1 MDYRERR
8 KEQAR
13 QTEAAILQAALELA
27 RANSFDKVSVRDIC
41 QRAGITTGAFYHHF
55 RSKEDLLSRG
65 FAPLDRRMEEALSG
79 HGDDTPPER
88 LWRILSTYAAFI
100 QDQGWE
106 LVARYYQRRLDA
118 PDDASSMDP
127 TRYTLRSMVDC
138 LRQAEEEGLLLPGW
152 SVEWTAD
159 FFFRHFRGVVIDWV
173 LHRGSYPL
181 LPKLEQDYALSREI
195 FQTRNPP
202 IRTKPS
208 GPARPRGFVVLIPP
222 SGGGAPPPGWG
233 RTRSA
238 PPGWTHR

>member
-27 RANSFDKVSVRDIC
+27 RSSSFDKISVREIC

-106 LVARYYQRRLDA
+106 LVARYYQRRLDS

-138 LRQAEEEGLLLPGW
+138 LRQAEAEGLLLPGW

-181 LPKLEQDYALSREI
+181 LPKLEQDYALFREI
-195 FQTRNPP
+195 FQTR
-202 IRTKPS
+202 
-208 GPARPRGFVVLIPP
+208 
-222 SGGGAPPPGWG
+222 
-233 RTRSA
+233 
-238 PPGWTHR
+238 

>member
-1 MDYRERR
+1 M
-8 KEQAR
+8 
-13 QTEAAILQAALELA
+13 
-27 RANSFDKVSVRDIC
+27 SVRDIC

-138 LRQAEEEGLLLPGW
+138 
-152 SVEWTAD
+152 
-159 FFFRHFRGVVIDWV
+159 VVIDWV

-181 LPKLEQDYALSREI
+181 LPKLEQDYALFREI
-195 FQTRNPP
+195 FQTR
-202 IRTKPS
+202 
-208 GPARPRGFVVLIPP
+208 
-222 SGGGAPPPGWG
+222 
-233 RTRSA
+233 
-238 PPGWTHR
+238 

>member
-138 LRQAEEEGLLLPGW
+138 LRQAEAEGLLLPGW

-173 LHRGSYPL
+173 LHNYSYRL
-181 LPKLEQDYALSREI
+181 LPKMEEDYQLFTGF
-195 FQTRNPP
+195 FQKTAAKE
-202 IRTKPS
+202 RT
-208 GPARPRGFVVLIPP
+208 
-222 SGGGAPPPGWG
+222 
-233 RTRSA
+233 
-238 PPGWTHR
+238 

>member
-138 LRQAEEEGLLLPGW
+138 LRQAEAEGLLLPGW

-181 LPKLEQDYALSREI
+181 LPKLEQAFALSRE
-195 FQTRNPP
+195 FSQPRYPP
-202 IRTKPS
+202 IRSKTS
-208 GPARPRGFVVLIPP
+208 GPARPGGFVVLIPP
-222 SGGGAPPPGWG
+222 SDGGAPPPGWG

>member
-13 QTEAAILQAALELA
+13 QTEAAILQAALELS
-27 RANSFDKVSVRDIC
+27 RADSFDKVSVRDIC

-65 FAPLDRRMEEALSG
+65 FSPLDRYMEQALAG
-79 HGDDTPPER
+79 HRDDPPPER
-88 LWRILSTYAAFI
+88 LRRILSTYAAFI
-100 QDQGWE
+100 EAQGWP

-118 PDDASSMDP
+118 PDDAASMDP
-127 TRYTLRSMVDC
+127 TRYTLRAMVDC

-181 LPKLEQDYALSREI
+181 LPKLEQDYALFREI
-195 FQTRNPP
+195 FQTRQSPLPP
-202 IRTKPS
+202 GT
-208 GPARPRGFVVLIPP
+208 ARP
-222 SGGGAPPPGWG
+222 
-233 RTRSA
+233 
-238 PPGWTHR
+238 

>member
-1 MDYRERR
+1 MAWPLDQREQTRQR
-8 KEQAR
+8 ILDSAAR
-13 QTEAAILQAALELA
+13 LFAL
-27 RANSFDKVSVRDIC
+27 RGFDAVGLDDLMAD
-41 QRAGITTGAFYHHF
+41 AGLTRGAFYHHF
-55 RSKEDLLSRG
+55 RTKDELLSRG

-138 LRQAEEEGLLLPGW
+138 LRQAEAEGLLLPGW

-181 LPKLEQDYALSREI
+181 LPKLEQDYALFREI
-195 FQTRNPP
+195 FQTR
-202 IRTKPS
+202 
-208 GPARPRGFVVLIPP
+208 
-222 SGGGAPPPGWG
+222 
-233 RTRSA
+233 
-238 PPGWTHR
+238 